1 MAKCA
6 HCDKRILLSELKVG
20 ETRYCGEACAD
31 AAQLPAFTAALE
43 TASVQTKPVPIP
55 SPVRTGPDDSMLVDK
70 EGVKPG
76 LVIAIGVV
84 VAILLSLGLHSIES
98 SIEWQLRGLNYAVIL
113 PIGAAINGAI
123 ISIGFFAA
131 IRLLDVP
138 PRITTFFAAC
148 ATAAILCWLTFVI
161 SYFTMTAEDGT
172 PVRGYLGFGEFMQII
187 AEESTITLG
196 KGKNSA
202 VTAGKWGYA
211 LYAADCIGF
220 ALGAWFVVRAAGAKP
235 FCGKCGRFMS
245 KLGLVTRTG
254 NEAAAAGATAGAM
267 YEQLGANNA
276 QRAVETLQ
284 SFGSADEKSFFGIAL
299 ECHACPMCKDYR
311 AIVTTTLKGAKAR
324 RELHKAE
331 YEGNGEVR
339 LN

>member
-6 HCDKRILLSELKVG
+6 HCEKRILLGELKVG
-20 ETRYCGEACAD
+20 ETRYCSEACAD
-31 AAQLPAFTAALE
+31 AAQLPAFTAAME
-43 TASVQTKPVPIP
+43 SSKVQTTPVPIP
-55 SPVRTGPDDSMLVDK
+55 SAMRTGPDDSMLVDK
-70 EGVKPG
+70 EGAKPG
-76 LVIAIGVV
+76 LVIAIGIL
-84 VAILLSLGLHSIES
+84 VAVLLSIGLHAVES
-98 SIEWQLRGLNYAVIL
+98 SIEAQLRGLNFAVIL
-113 PIGAAINGAI
+113 PVGAAINGAI
-123 ISIGFFAA
+123 ISAGFFAA

-138 PRITTFFAAC
+138 PRMTTFIAAC

-172 PVRGYLGFGEFMQII
+172 PVRDYLGFGEFMQII

-235 FCGKCGRFMS
+235 FCEKCGRFMA
-245 KLGLVTRTG
+245 KLGLVSRTG

-267 YEQLGANNA
+267 YEHLGANNA

-284 SFGSADEKSFFGIAL
+284 AYGNADEKSFFGIAL
-299 ECHACPMCKDYR
+299 ECHACPMCKDYH
-311 AIVTTTLKGAKAR
+311 AIVTTTLKGTKAR

-331 YEGNGEVR
+331 YAGNGEIR
-339 LN
+339 LQ